1 MLLARCCGSVKK
13 RKVVVGKMDK
23 IRVFLADASEDYL
36 TYMRAEL
43 VSGGFE
49 VVGTATDGRAALA
62 GLREQGADVLLCD
75 ILLPGLDGFALAE
88 AARDAGLGCAV
99 VFLSAFL
106 SSATARRAGAVGA
119 ADYLMKPCDIGYL
132 LRRLREAVVG
142 AKPRRDC
149 APEVAA
155 ALRAFGIPPHLT
167 GYAFLAEALM
177 RAAEDRTWLR
187 GVTKVLY
194 PGLAEQFAST
204 PECVERAIRVAVE
217 KAWIPRNEQ
226 RRRAYFDDAFDSF
239 DKAPTN
245 ARFLAIVTEVID
257 EKTLWEN

>member
-1 MLLARCCGSVKK
+1 ME
-13 RKVVVGKMDK
+13 K
-23 IRVFLADASEDYL
+23 IRVFLADASEEFL
-36 TYMRAEL
+36 ARMRCEL
-43 VSGGFE
+43 ISGGFE
-49 VVGTATDGRAALA
+49 VVGSAADGREVLA
-62 GLREQGADVLLCD
+62 GLRGSAVEVLLCD

-88 AARDAGLGCAV
+88 AVRDGGVGCAV

-106 SSATARRAGAVGA
+106 SGAAARRAGEVGA
-119 ADYLMKPCDIGYL
+119 ADYLLKPCDTVYL
-132 LRRLREAVVG
+132 LRRLREAARG

-149 APEVAA
+149 APEIAA

-194 PGLAEQFAST
+194 PELAEQFAST

-217 KAWIPRNEQ
+217 KAWIPRNEE
-226 RRRAYFDDAFDSF
+226 RRRAYFGDAFDSF
-239 DKAPTN
+239 EKAPTN
-245 ARFLAIVTEVID
+245 ARFLAIVTEVVA
-257 EKTLWEN
+257 EKTVWEM

>member
-49 VVGTATDGRAALA
+49 VVGTATDGR
-62 GLREQGADVLLCD
+62 
-75 ILLPGLDGFALAE
+75 
-88 AARDAGLGCAV
+88 
-99 VFLSAFL
+99 
-106 SSATARRAGAVGA
+106 
-119 ADYLMKPCDIGYL
+119 
-132 LRRLREAVVG
+132 
-142 AKPRRDC
+142 
-149 APEVAA
+149 A

-217 KAWIPRNEQ
+217 KAWIPRNED
-226 RRRAYFDDAFDSF
+226 RRRAYFGDAFDSF